1 MRGFPLQY
9 VVLPSHHCGSVLNT
23 AEVSRA
29 VQFSEKCIA
38 ATVRSQTLPLET
50 MSGTW
55 VGLPQAGSGYRA
67 CVEGSASTLPSICF
81 KHPSPLCSQI
91 YCSQAWD
98 VPQLPTGLAQ
108 CCMDQGTSL
117 CGHNQPMINKQG
129 APLSLSLVW

>member
-9 VVLPSHHCGSVLNT
+9 VVLPSHHCGLVLNT

-81 KHPSPLCSQI
+81 YMLHLFAPRSTVAKPGMFLSFPLDLLNAVWTKGPAYVVTTSP
-91 YCSQAWD
+91 
-98 VPQLPTGLAQ
+98 
-108 CCMDQGTSL
+108 
-117 CGHNQPMINKQG
+117 
-129 APLSLSLVW
+129 